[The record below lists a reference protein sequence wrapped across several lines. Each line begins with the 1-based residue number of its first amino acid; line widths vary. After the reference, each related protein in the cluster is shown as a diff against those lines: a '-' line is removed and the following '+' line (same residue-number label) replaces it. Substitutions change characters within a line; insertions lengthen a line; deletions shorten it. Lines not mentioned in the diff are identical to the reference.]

1 MDKIVKNDSLC
12 YQILFNR
19 PLLREKGK
27 YIYGLRMKY
36 NELKYKPI
44 SEKPLMKYIVEAIFG
59 RCLFLDKHEGSFEGN
74 RWIDKEGNEYK
85 GYTIHTRKYSYD
97 VTIENMMNYRCDLVY
112 APCEG
117 ENDEHYWITDP
128 AEYFEQKAKM
138 DENDHKSGK
147 NQWSENYY
155 RIQAQRKMLSNITFP
170 KSEYL
175 DYDIQEL
182 IKKDWD
188 DIKKGC
194 LKLIENEG
202 YNKEKEDYLDRL
214 PF

>member
-1 MDKIVKNDSLC
+1 LKVD
-12 YQILFNR
+12 
-19 PLLREKGK
+19 
-27 YIYGLRMKY
+27 
-36 NELKYKPI
+36 ELKSHPL
-44 SEKPLMKYIVEAIFG
+44 SEKLLLEYIVEQVFG
-59 RCLFLDKHEGSFEGN
+59 KCLFQEIHNDDFGGCMEN
-74 RWIDKEGNEYK
+74 IWIDKKGNEYK
-85 GYTIHTRKYSYD
+85 CGIQTRLYSYD
-97 VTIENMMNYRCDLVY
+97 ATVENMMNYRCDLVY

-155 RIQAQRKMLSNITFP
+155 RIQTQRKMLSNITFP

-175 DYDIQEL
+175 DYYIQEL

-194 LKLIENEG
+194 PILIENEV
-202 YNKEKEDYLDRL
+202 YSNEKEDYLDGL